1 MAASDGAGCG
11 VTSPLCDAS
20 PDPPS
25 TKLENPGVVA
35 VALLCVASTVVESVD
50 QLVPPVGNLNIDNE
64 PYVVRAECGNDSV
77 IVPLFAAFDVTVKKL
92 PIPVTPGSVNAVG
105 LELDDVTVKL
115 EAAPETFTENE
126 LTVTVCPSD
135 TGPE

>member
-1 MAASDGAGCG
+1 
-11 VTSPLCDAS
+11 LCI
-20 PDPPS
+20 
-25 TKLENPGVVA
+25 
-35 VALLCVASTVVESVD
+35 ASTVVESVD

-64 PYVVRAECGNDSV
+64 PYVLRAEWGNDSV

-92 PIPVTPGSVNAVG
+92 PIPVTPGSGDAVG

-115 EAAPETFTENE
+115 EAAPETFTEKE
-126 LTVTVCPSD
+126 PTVTVCPSD